1 MISWTK
7 ISDDNWL
14 VRWDGKV
21 KKFDDQMK
29 VILWTLALDVHIDEV
44 ERAMVTMIREND
56 NYVEFGLWKTFV
68 FSDRIGYETKSEIRH
83 SN

>member
-21 KKFDDQMK
+21 KKFNDQMK
-29 VILWTLALDVHIDEV
+29 VILWTLALEVHIDEV
-44 ERAMVTMIREND
+44 ERAMLSLINNDEN
-56 NYVEFGLWKTFV
+56 YAEFGLWKTFV
-68 FSDRIGYETKSEIRH
+68 YSDKIGSQDEKL

>member
-7 ISDDNWL
+7 IADDNWL

-21 KKFDDQMK
+21 KKFNDQLK

-44 ERAMVTMIREND
+44 ERAMVEIIKQD
-56 NYVEFGLWKTFV
+56 HNYAEFGLWKTFV
-68 FSDRIGYETKSEIRH
+68 FSDRIGNESV
-83 SN
+83 SSF